1 MRSRVHSFLLI
12 AVLAAVAGAAGADGP
27 PPGLVRWGEQS
38 YRLEPGEATSFRVD
52 SDQIPVRRWVLLV
65 ESDRA
70 PSHLN
75 VRRVHDGSLLFDQR
89 GEIRHEVD
97 VPWGEGE
104 SLSAVLT
111 AAGRGGVFSV
121 SIWGPPRDDYL
132 RSHGYEVNRAL
143 EAMAAGERER
153 VRHHLLVALRER
165 PDDAV
170 ARVLLE
176 ALESGVLPAPGG
188 LDSLT
193 VDGPAET
200 DPDLVATVVRGRER
214 IAALR
219 AAGRSFAALEAVQR
233 ELGREVGDSL
243 RAELLGDLTG
253 VLVDLDNLQQAREA
267 LDRAAALGLPAA
279 RVDALEQLLDDGS

>member
-1 MRSRVHSFLLI
+1 MRSPVHAFLLI
-12 AVLAAVAGAAGADGP
+12 AVLAAVVGAAGADGP

-97 VPWGEGE
+97 VPWGESE

-111 AAGRGGVFSV
+111 ATGRGGVFSV
-121 SIWGPPRDDYL
+121 SIWGPPRDGYL

-143 EAMAAGERER
+143 EAMARGERDR
-153 VRHHLLVALRER
+153 VRHLLLAALRER

-176 ALESGVLPAPGG
+176 ALDAGMLPAPGG
-188 LDSLT
+188 LEALADAPPGVT
-193 VDGPAET
+193 GP
-200 DPDLVATVVRGRER
+200 DVAARVTRGRER

-219 AAGRSFAALEAVQR
+219 AAGRAFAALEVVQS
-233 ELGREVGDSL
+233 ELERAVGDSL
-243 RAELLGDLTG
+243 RAELVGDLTD
-253 VLVDLDNLQQAREA
+253 VLFDLGNLPQAREA
-267 LDRAAALGLPAA
+267 LARAEALGLPRE
-279 RVDALEQLLDDGS
+279 RVGALEERLDDHP